1 MVCPFKRN
9 KVIEIVYDYN
19 RTIEDRKSIKEITK
33 IEFGACEGCGCPFFN
48 LGYDTCSFKGVIQE

>member
-33 IEFGACEGCGCPFFN
+33 IEFGACEGCGCPFS
-48 LGYDTCSFKGVIQE
+48 T

>member
-19 RTIEDRKSIKEITK
+19 RTVEDRKPIKEITT
-33 IEFGACEGCGCPFFN
+33 IEFGECEEIECPHFN
-48 LGYDTCSFKGVIQE
+48 CSSLSCSFRRDNHE